1 MFLKDFMIINKY
13 INKEDK
19 NILRKNNKDCF
30 IQTWLRQ
37 KIIKVQNN
45 LLKKKLKNHLLTI

>member
-30 IQTWLRQ
+30 NQT
-37 KIIKVQNN
+37 
-45 LLKKKLKNHLLTI
+45 